1 MAYRYICMEAE
12 IVSIVTRK
20 QLYGIQ
26 LCAEL
31 KPPPYI
37 IKDVHTQLLPYYTKK
52 RMMRPYS
59 AVHNSVIRCAL
70 VPVNRIKAT
79 SIHNKGRPYTIIT
92 VLYKKKDDASLPS
105 SAVHNSVIRC
115 ALVPVNHVEPLLP
128 RITEWQVSK
137 WIVWPD
143 SNRAFVARIYED
155 KS

>member
-12 IVSIVTRK
+12 IVSMVTRK

-70 VPVNRIKAT
+70 VPVN
-79 SIHNKGRPYTIIT
+79 
-92 VLYKKKDDASLPS
+92 
-105 SAVHNSVIRC
+105 
-115 ALVPVNHVEPLLP
+115 HVEPLLP

>member
-12 IVSIVTRK
+12 IVSMVTRK

-92 VLYKKKDDASLPS
+92 VLYKKRMMRPYPILLSTIQSYAALWFLSITSNHSFRGSPS
-105 SAVHNSVIRC
+105 G
-115 ALVPVNHVEPLLP
+115 
-128 RITEWQVSK
+128 
-137 WIVWPD
+137 
-143 SNRAFVARIYED
+143 
-155 KS
+155 KSPSGSCGQIATGRS